1 MAAALAAH
9 HRQYR
14 AGEVQQAE
22 ATRCAGDEP
31 ILFVQC
37 QSCCVSFQARVDE
50 GKFRLDLAARLAIGK
65 LFDFHLPVDNMDKAR
80 VISLFIG
87 VVRAKSFS
95 QAAVDAGL
103 TPQAVSK
110 AVRQLEDHLGVR
122 LFHRTTRSLSL
133 TDEGTRLFELANP
146 GLRLLDEALD
156 QIQSSRLEVDGLIRI
171 AAPMSIGNAIIV
183 PLLQEFQLRYPGA
196 HFDLQLDDH
205 FTDLVESRIDVGFR
219 AGSPPERNLIA
230 RKLGEITLLTCAAPS
245 YLDLHG
251 TPKKLADLAAHRCTG
266 FRQPN
271 TGRLLPWE
279 FHVDGATVYQDV
291 PTVASFNTVEGELTA
306 VLNGMGIGQM
316 PVFMIEQELAS
327 GALVPLLTST
337 ITANNGVFMSYQQRT
352 QMPLRVRHF
361 IDFVSEQAPLRLQAQ
376 RRAVNAAKAR

>member
-1 MAAALAAH
+1 
-9 HRQYR
+9 
-14 AGEVQQAE
+14 
-22 ATRCAGDEP
+22 
-31 ILFVQC
+31 
-37 QSCCVSFQARVDE
+37 
-50 GKFRLDLAARLAIGK
+50 
-65 LFDFHLPVDNMDKAR
+65 MDKAR

-146 GLRLLDEALD
+146 GLRLLDDALD
-156 QIQSSRLEVDGLIRI
+156 QIQSSRLEVDGLIRV
-171 AAPMSIGNAIIV
+171 AAPTSIGNAIIV
-183 PLLQEFQLRYPGA
+183 PLLQEFQQRYPGA
-196 HFDLQLDDH
+196 HFDMLLDDH
-205 FTDLVESRIDVGFR
+205 FTDLVESKIDVGFR
-219 AGSPPERNLIA
+219 AGSPPERNLIS

-245 YLDLHG
+245 YLAQHG
-251 TPKKLADLAAHRCTG
+251 TPKKVGDLAAHRCTG

-271 TGRLLPWE
+271 TGRLMPWE

-291 PTVASFNTVEGELTA
+291 QAVASFNTVEGELAA
-306 VLNGMGIGQM
+306 VLAGIGISQM
-316 PVFMIEQELAS
+316 PILMIEQELAS
-327 GALVPLLTST
+327 GALRPLLTST
-337 ITANNGVFMSYQQRT
+337 ITNNNGVFMYYQQRT

-361 IDFVSEQAPLRLQAQ
+361 IDFVAERVPPRLQAQ
-376 RRAVNAAKAR
+376 RGLVKTSKEKSTT

>member
-1 MAAALAAH
+1 
-9 HRQYR
+9 
-14 AGEVQQAE
+14 
-22 ATRCAGDEP
+22 
-31 ILFVQC
+31 
-37 QSCCVSFQARVDE
+37 
-50 GKFRLDLAARLAIGK
+50 
-65 LFDFHLPVDNMDKAR
+65 MDKAR

-87 VVRAKSFS
+87 VVRARSFS

-133 TDEGTRLFELANP
+133 TDEGSRLFELANP
-146 GLRLLDEALD
+146 GLRLLDEALE

-183 PLLQEFQLRYPGA
+183 PLLQQFQQRYPGA
-196 HFDLQLDDH
+196 HFDMQLDDH

-219 AGSPPERNLIA
+219 AGSPPERNLIS
-230 RKLGEITLLTCAAPS
+230 RKLGEITLLTCAAPA
-245 YLDLHG
+245 YLDAHG
-251 TPKKLADLAAHRCTG
+251 TPKKVADLAGHRCTG

-291 PTVASFNTVEGELTA
+291 PTVASFNTVEGELMA

-316 PVFMIEQELAS
+316 PVFMIEKELAS
-327 GALVPLLTST
+327 GALAPLLTST
-337 ITANNGVFMSYQQRT
+337 ITANNGVFMCYQQRT

>member
-1 MAAALAAH
+1 
-9 HRQYR
+9 
-14 AGEVQQAE
+14 
-22 ATRCAGDEP
+22 
-31 ILFVQC
+31 
-37 QSCCVSFQARVDE
+37 
-50 GKFRLDLAARLAIGK
+50 
-65 LFDFHLPVDNMDKAR
+65 MDKAR

-87 VVRAKSFS
+87 VVRARSFS

-156 QIQSSRLEVDGLIRI
+156 QVQNSRLEVDGLIRL
-171 AAPMSIGNAIIV
+171 AAPTSIGNAVIV
-183 PLLQEFQLRYPGA
+183 PLLQAFQQRYPGA
-196 HFDLQLDDH
+196 HFDMLLDDH

-219 AGSPPERNLIA
+219 AGGPPERNLVS
-230 RKLGEITLLTCAAPS
+230 RKLGEMELLVCATPG
-245 YLDLHG
+245 YLAQYG
-251 TPKKLADLAAHRCTG
+251 TPATVADLARHRCTG

-271 TGRLLPWE
+271 TGRMTPWE
-279 FHVDGATVYQDV
+279 LSVDGATVYQDV
-291 PTVASFNTVEGELTA
+291 PAVASFNTVEGELAA
-306 VLNGMGIGQM
+306 VLSGVGIGQLA
-316 PVFMIEQELAS
+316 VFMIERELAS
-327 GALVPLLTST
+327 GALVPLLIPTM
-337 ITANNGVFMSYQQRT
+337 TANNGVFMYYPQRT

-361 IDFVSEQAPLRLQAQ
+361 IDFMAEHVPVRLQAQ

>member
-1 MAAALAAH
+1 
-9 HRQYR
+9 
-14 AGEVQQAE
+14 
-22 ATRCAGDEP
+22 
-31 ILFVQC
+31 
-37 QSCCVSFQARVDE
+37 
-50 GKFRLDLAARLAIGK
+50 
-65 LFDFHLPVDNMDKAR
+65 MDKAR

-87 VVRAKSFS
+87 VARAKSFS

-133 TDEGTRLFELANP
+133 TDEGARLFELANP

-156 QIQSSRLEVDGLIRI
+156 QIQNSRLEVDGLIRV
-171 AAPMSIGNAIIV
+171 AAPMSIGISIIV
-183 PLLQEFQLRYPGA
+183 PLLREFQERYPGA
-196 HFDLQLDDH
+196 HFDMQLDDH
-205 FTDLVESRIDVGFR
+205 FTDLVESKIDVGFR
-219 AGSPPERNLIA
+219 AGSPPERNLIS
-230 RKLGEITLLTCAAPS
+230 RRLGEITLLTCAAPA
-245 YLDLHG
+245 YLARHG
-251 TPKKLADLAAHRCTG
+251 TPKKVADLASHRCTG

-291 PTVASFNTVEGELTA
+291 PAVASFNTVEGELTA

-316 PVFMIEQELAS
+316 PVFMIEKELAS

-337 ITANNGVFMSYQQRT
+337 ATANNGVFMYYQQRT